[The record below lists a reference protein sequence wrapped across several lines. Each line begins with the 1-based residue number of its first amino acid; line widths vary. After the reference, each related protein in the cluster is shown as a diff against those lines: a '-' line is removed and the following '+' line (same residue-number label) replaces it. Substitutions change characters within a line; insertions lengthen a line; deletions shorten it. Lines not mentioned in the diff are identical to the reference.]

1 MKRIIA
7 VCAVLVLAL
16 AGALQP
22 ARADMKEILAR
33 GVIRIGTQ
41 LDSPPFGLIDAAG
54 KPAGMDV
61 DLGKMI
67 AAALGVKYELVQDT
81 GANRIPYLLTDKV
94 DILISAIG
102 VTPQRAT
109 QIMFTNPYAD
119 AYIGVFGPAKFKV
132 TGPDDLGSVT
142 IACTQGTTQDIW
154 LTRLAPHA
162 HIVRFQDDATSGAAF
177 MSGQTDLIAT
187 LNTVAMALASKA
199 PDRDIG
205 IKFKL
210 RDSPAHIAVR
220 QGDFALLQWLNT
232 YLFYIKVDGELQQL
246 GLKWLGKS
254 QNQNLRELPTF

>member
-1 MKRIIA
+1 MKRIFVA
-7 VCAVLVLAL
+7 CAVLAFAL
-16 AGALQP
+16 IASLQP
-22 ARADMKEILAR
+22 VHADMKDILAR

-41 LDSPPFGLIDAAG
+41 LDSPPFGFIDTAG
-54 KPAGMDV
+54 APTGMDI

-67 AAALGVKYELVQDT
+67 AKALGVKYQLVQDT

-109 QIMFTNPYAD
+109 QIMFTDAYAD

-132 TGPDDLGSVT
+132 TGPNDLGSVK

-154 LTRLAPHA
+154 LAHLAPHA
-162 HIVRFQDDATSGAAF
+162 HIVRFPDDATSGTAF
-177 MSGQTDLIAT
+177 MSGQTELIAT
-187 LNTVAMALASKA
+187 LNTVAIALAKKA

-205 IKFKL
+205 LKFKL

-232 YLFYIKVDGELQQL
+232 YLFYIKVDGELQEL

-254 QNQNLRELPTF
+254 QNQNLRDLPTF